1 MWFEIVQVGMSVVEV
16 PKGVHTMARKEKAKK
31 TTPAAVR
38 KAAAPR
44 IVRHSAA
51 ARGPAARMLSTGA
64 VVAPHEPYKGKD
76 VSFAN
81 GRLIIHNDELHKRII
96 EAFEGETQASHS
108 AMIRLVPHA
117 KGAQQ
122 ADPDV
127 IVDVRC

>member
-1 MWFEIVQVGMSVVEV
+1 
-16 PKGVHTMARKEKAKK
+16 MARKEKAKK

-38 KAAAPR
+38 KAATPKAGKPR

-81 GRLIIHNDELHKRII
+81 GRLIIHSDELHKRII